1 MRALRAAWIGS
12 FKVTLTASMAL
23 IVGIAL
29 LTDMAPSRAQTVP
42 SAGANALDQATP
54 DSPSTLL
61 PASGL
66 TLDDP
71 VGFDQTQELGDGHPR
86 PSEGL
91 GLQIYDSHPA
101 SPSGSGNDGSDQ
113 GAQDGRNP

>member
-12 FKVTLTASMAL
+12 FGVTLIANMAL
-23 IVGIAL
+23 IVSMAL
-29 LTDMAPSRAQTVP
+29 MMGMAASWAQTVP

-66 TLDDP
+66 TLDGP

-91 GLQIYDSHPA
+91 GLQIYDSHSA
-101 SPSGSGNDGSDQ
+101 SPSGNDGSDQ
-113 GAQDGRNP
+113 GDGRNP